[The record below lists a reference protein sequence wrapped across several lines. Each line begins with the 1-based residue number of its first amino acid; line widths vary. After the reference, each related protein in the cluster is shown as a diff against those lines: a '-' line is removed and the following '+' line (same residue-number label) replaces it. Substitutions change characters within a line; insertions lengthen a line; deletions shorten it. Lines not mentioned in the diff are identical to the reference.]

1 MDLRTLV
8 VCPDQDSANLLKT
21 VLAEM
26 EITAE
31 HTPSISRGLERLQ
44 AESFDAV
51 ILDYRADQSSEEF
64 LAKLRQNR
72 TRSRNTLLIAI
83 LDADFSAR
91 PIFGLG
97 ANFVLYRP
105 LSLERTRLSLRAAR
119 GLMRRERRRG
129 PRIPLNSPTSLA
141 HAGAED
147 LKGTILDLSDGGTS
161 LRSENQLPPA
171 GKVYFQFA
179 LPGQQGAVRLSGE
192 VAWQDA
198 SGKTGIRFVD
208 VPQASR
214 RLMHAWLLQNDFR
227 QIQAKE
233 APPLVPGRHAQPP
246 KTEGKIELGGNRRG
260 ERRFACKLGA
270 EVYRL
275 GSNVPNRCAL
285 SDVSEGGCYVE
296 MPSPLTG
303 QTDIEIVVRT
313 ADIKLKM
320 RGQVQAVHPGFGM
333 GVRFVFESEAEREE
347 VLRLLALLAS
357 GPALDELT
365 R

>member
-1 MDLRTLV
+1 
-8 VCPDQDSANLLKT
+8 
-21 VLAEM
+21 M
-26 EITAE
+26 EIAAE

-72 TRSRNTLLIAI
+72 TRSHNTLLIAI

-129 PRIPLNSPTSLA
+129 PRIPVNSPTSVA
-141 HAGAED
+141 HAGAEN
-147 LKGTILDLSDGGTS
+147 LRGTIVDLSDGGTS
-161 LRSENQLPPA
+161 LRTENTLPPA

-179 LPGQQGAVRLSGE
+179 LPGQQQAVRLSGE

-198 SGKTGIRFVD
+198 AGRTGIRFVD

-214 RLMHAWLLQNDFR
+214 RLMQAWLLQNNFR
-227 QIQAKE
+227 QIQTKE
-233 APPLVPGRHAQPP
+233 APPLVPGAQANPP
-246 KTEGKIELGGNRRG
+246 KTEAKKLELGGNRRG

-270 EVYRL
+270 ELYRL

-303 QTDIEIVVRT
+303 QTDVEIVVRT
-313 ADIKLKM
+313 ADMKLKI
-320 RGQVQAVHPGFGM
+320 RGHVQAVHPGFGM
-333 GVRFVFESEAEREE
+333 GVRFVFDSEAEREE
-347 VLRLLALLAS
+347 VLRLLALLAA